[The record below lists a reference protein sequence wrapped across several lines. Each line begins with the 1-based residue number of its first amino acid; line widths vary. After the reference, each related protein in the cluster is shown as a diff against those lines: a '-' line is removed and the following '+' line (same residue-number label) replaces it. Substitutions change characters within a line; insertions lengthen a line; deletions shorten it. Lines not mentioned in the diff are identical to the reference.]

1 MNDTTRNTA
10 GTGHAAPGASG
21 ARPDAAG
28 TPPAGADFDSPG
40 TIARVRDIVD
50 QAIERS
56 VKGLEFITSPAPSV
70 GNTPKEVLYERGTLR
85 LYHYLPQA
93 DEVYRVPVL
102 LVMATTNKAY
112 VFDLAPG
119 QSMVEYLLKNGFDVY
134 VIDWEPPKPE
144 ERGLDLADYT
154 QDFIPTCVREVQR
167 DSGEPD
173 VSIVGYCMGGVLSLI
188 YAATHA
194 DGPLKNLACLTT
206 PVDWSKMGLTRVWS
220 DERHF
225 DVDRLVDTL
234 GIVPQDVVEA
244 SFTML
249 RPAQKPAGQVRVW
262 EQIWNDEFVKSFR
275 AFERWGNETLPLAG
289 EYFRQTT
296 KELMWANRLY
306 NGDLVVNGRPAKLS
320 NITVPVM
327 SVMAQH
333 DHIVSAEASKPLLE
347 LVGSTDKEELVL
359 KGGHVSLIAG
369 PNAVRRMW
377 PALNLWLA
385 ERST

>member
-1 MNDTTRNTA
+1 MSTTDT
-10 GTGHAAPGASG
+10 PE
-21 ARPDAAG
+21 
-28 TPPAGADFDSPG
+28 PG
-40 TIARVRDIVD
+40 TTERVRQIVD
-50 QAIERS
+50 QAILRS
-56 VKGLEFITSPAPSV
+56 IKGLEYVTSPAPAV
-70 GNTPKEVLYERGTLR
+70 GLTPKETLYERGTLR

-119 QSMVEYLLKNGFDVY
+119 QSMVEYLLQNGFDVY
-134 VIDWEPPKPE
+134 VIDWEAPRPE
-144 ERGLDLADYT
+144 EKRLDLTDYT

-167 DSGEPD
+167 DSGEQD

-194 DGPLKNLACLTT
+194 DGPMKNLACLTT
-206 PVDWSKMGLTRVWS
+206 PVDWSDMGLTRIWS
-220 DERHF
+220 DEKHF

-234 GIVPQDVVEA
+234 GIVPEDVVTA
-244 SFTML
+244 SFEML
-249 RPAQKPAGQVRVW
+249 RPAQRAAGQIRVW

-296 KELMWANRLY
+296 KELMWGNKLY
-306 NGDLVVNGRPAKLS
+306 KGELMVGGRKADLK
-320 NITVPVM
+320 NIKVPVM
-327 SVMAQH
+327 AAMAEH
-333 DHIVSAEASKPLLE
+333 DHIVSYAASKPLLE
-347 LVGSTDKEELVL
+347 LVGSQDKEELVL

-377 PALNLWLA
+377 PRLSNWLA

>member
-1 MNDTTRNTA
+1 MSAQESTVTD
-10 GTGHAAPGASG
+10 S
-21 ARPDAAG
+21 
-28 TPPAGADFDSPG
+28 AD
-40 TIARVRDIVD
+40 RVRQIVD
-50 QAIERS
+50 QAIQRS
-56 VKGLEFITSPAPSV
+56 IKGLEYITSPAPVV
-70 GNTPKEVLYERGTLR
+70 GVTPKEVLYERGTLR

-93 DEVYRVPVL
+93 DEVYRIPVL

-119 QSMVEYLLKNGFDVY
+119 QSMVEYLLKDGFDVY
-134 VIDWEPPKPE
+134 VIDWEPPTPE
-144 ERGLDLADYT
+144 EKRLDLADYT
-154 QDFIPTCVREVQR
+154 QDFIPTCVREVQH

-194 DGPLKNLACLTT
+194 GGPLANLACLTT
-206 PVDWSKMGLTRVWS
+206 PVDWSEMGLTRVWS

-234 GIVPQDVVEA
+234 GIVPKDVVQA
-244 SFTML
+244 SFDML
-249 RPAQKPAGQVRVW
+249 RPAQRTAGRIRVW
-262 EQIWNDEFVKSFR
+262 EQMWNDEFVKSFR

-296 KELMWANRLY
+296 KELMWGNRLY
-306 NGDLVVNGRPAKLS
+306 KGDLTVGGRQARLS

-327 SVMAQH
+327 HAIAEH
-333 DHIVSAEASKPLLE
+333 DHIVSYAASKPLLE
-347 LVGSTDKEELVL
+347 LVGSQDKEALVL

-377 PALNLWLA
+377 PRLSRWLA

>member
-1 MNDTTRNTA
+1 MSAQESTVTD
-10 GTGHAAPGASG
+10 S
-21 ARPDAAG
+21 
-28 TPPAGADFDSPG
+28 AD
-40 TIARVRDIVD
+40 RVRQIVD
-50 QAIERS
+50 QAIQRS
-56 VKGLEFITSPAPSV
+56 IKGLEYITSPAPVV
-70 GNTPKEVLYERGTLR
+70 GVTPKEVLYERGTLR

-93 DEVYRVPVL
+93 DEVYRIPVL

-119 QSMVEYLLKNGFDVY
+119 QSMVEYLLKDGFDVY
-134 VIDWEPPKPE
+134 VIDWEPPTPE
-144 ERGLDLADYT
+144 EKRLDLADYT

-194 DGPLKNLACLTT
+194 GGPLANLACLTT
-206 PVDWSKMGLTRVWS
+206 PVDWSEMGLTRVWS

-234 GIVPQDVVEA
+234 GIVPKDVVQA
-244 SFTML
+244 SFDML
-249 RPAQKPAGQVRVW
+249 RPAQRTAGRIRVW
-262 EQIWNDEFVKSFR
+262 EQMWNDEFVKSFR

-296 KELMWANRLY
+296 KELMWGNRLY
-306 NGDLVVNGRPAKLS
+306 KGDLMVGGGRQARLS

-327 SVMAQH
+327 HAIAEH
-333 DHIVSAEASKPLLE
+333 DHIVSYAASKPLLE
-347 LVGSTDKEELVL
+347 LVGSQDKEALVL

-377 PALNLWLA
+377 PRLSRWLA